1 MRPVIRIKL
10 KIMMFNIQLNNLK
23 TPRFFMMHKRNH
35 IMRVFFSVLLLLTA
49 TICFSQSEPNLKL
62 WYKTPSGKT
71 WENALPIGNGRLGAM
86 IYGNTE
92 KETIQLNE
100 HTVWSGS
107 PNRNDNPLA
116 LDSLAIIRQLIFE
129 GKQKDAE
136 RIAGRVIITKK
147 SHGQK
152 FEPVGSL
159 QLAFDGH
166 ENVSNYYRELD
177 IERAVTKTTY
187 TVGDITYTR
196 EALASFPDRVIVMRL
211 TASKP
216 GSISFTASFTTPQ
229 KRATIK
235 TTPSKELTIFG
246 TTSDH
251 ETVKGMVNYK
261 GIVRMK
267 LEGGALT
274 ANDTSLTISNANAVT
289 VYISIATNFNNY
301 HDISGDENKRAADYL
316 NKAFPKSFS
325 TILPAHVAAYQKY
338 FNRVKLNLG
347 TTDAANLP
355 TDERLKNF
363 NSTNDPNLVTLYYQ
377 YGRYLLIS
385 SSQPGGQAAN
395 LQGIWNDKINPPW
408 DSKYTININAEMN
421 YWPAEKTNLAEM
433 HEPFLQMVKDMSV
446 AGQQTA
452 KDMYGARGWVAHHN
466 TDIWRATGAIDGPN
480 WGVWSAAGGWTSQ
493 HLWEHY
499 LYSGDKNFLAS
510 IYPVLKG
517 ASTFYVDYLVEHP
530 KYHWLVV
537 NPDESPENTSKAHQN
552 SALDAGVTMTNQ
564 IVFELFS
571 TTIKAAEILKK
582 DAAFTNTLK
591 QMRKRLPPM
600 HIGQYGQLQEWLD
613 DIDDPKDNHRHISHL
628 YGLFPSNQI
637 SPYRTPQLY
646 SAAKTTLT
654 HRGDVSTGW
663 SMGWKVNWW
672 ARMLDGNHAY
682 KLIQN
687 QLSPVKTTGTRY
699 EGGGGT
705 YNNLFDAHPPF
716 QIDGNFGC
724 TSGITEMLMQSAN
737 GEVHL
742 LPALPDVWQ
751 NGSISGLRAIGG
763 FQIVSMEWKDAKLIK
778 VVIKSTLGGNLR
790 LRVPNEMKLA
800 TGAVL
805 KKATGKNS
813 NPFYQVEETP
823 APIVSEKATIT
834 PLQLKETT
842 VYDLSTAAGKTYTL
856 VAQ

>member
-1 MRPVIRIKL
+1 MRYL
-10 KIMMFNIQLNNLK
+10 
-23 TPRFFMMHKRNH
+23 
-35 IMRVFFSVLLLLTA
+35 FSVIWLLTA
-49 TICFSQSEPNLKL
+49 GYGYCQTKAGLKL
-62 WYKTPSGKT
+62 WYSQPSGKT

-86 IYGNTE
+86 IYGNVDR
-92 KETIQLNE
+92 ETIQLNE

-107 PNRNDNPLA
+107 PNRNDNPLS

-129 GKQKDAE
+129 GKQKEAE
-136 RIAGRVIITKK
+136 RIANRVIISKT

-159 QLAFDGH
+159 QLSFDVH
-166 ENVSNYYRELD
+166 QNFSNYYRELD
-177 IERAVTKTTY
+177 IERAISKTSY
-187 TVGDITYTR
+187 VVDGVQYTR

-216 GSISFTASFTTPQ
+216 GNISFNAFFTTPQ
-229 KRATIK
+229 KGATIK
-235 TTPSKELTIFG
+235 TTATKELTIFG

-267 LEGGALT
+267 LEGGSLA
-274 ANDTSLTISNANAVT
+274 ANDTSLTVKNANAAIL
-289 VYISIATNFNNY
+289 YISIATNFNNY
-301 HDISGDENKRAADYL
+301 HDLNGDENKRAADYL
-316 NKAFPKSFS
+316 AKAYSKSFDEIVKS
-325 TILPAHVAAYQKY
+325 HIAAYQKY
-338 FNRVKLNLG
+338 FNRVKLDLG
-347 TTDAANLP
+347 TTAAANLP

-363 NSTNDPNLVTLYYQ
+363 NSTNDPQLVTLYYQ

-421 YWPAEKTNLAEM
+421 YWPAEKTALQEL
-433 HEPFLQMVKDMSV
+433 HEPFFAMTKDLSV
-446 AGQQTA
+446 TGRQTA
-452 KDMYGARGWVAHHN
+452 KGMYGTRGWAAHHN
-466 TDIWRATGAIDGPN
+466 TDIWRTTGAVDGAT
-480 WGVWSAAGGWTSQ
+480 WGIWSAAGGWMSQ

-499 LYSGDKNFLAS
+499 LYSGDKSFLAS
-510 IYPVLKG
+510 VYPILKE
-517 ASTFYVDYLVEHP
+517 ASIFYVDFLVEHP
-530 KYHWLVV
+530 TKKWLVI
-537 NPDESPENTSKAHQN
+537 NPDMSPENAPAAHQN
-552 SALDAGVTMTNQ
+552 SSLDAGTTMTNQ
-564 IVFELFS
+564 IVFDIFTS
-571 TTIKAAEILKK
+571 TIKAAEILKR
-582 DAAFTNTLK
+582 DNAFVDTLK
-591 QMRKRLPPM
+591 QMRGRLPPM
-600 HIGQYGQLQEWLD
+600 QIGKHGQLQEWLD

-646 SAAKTTLT
+646 NAAKTTLI

-672 ARMLDGNHAY
+672 ARLLDGNHAY

-687 QLSPVKTTGTRY
+687 QLSPVRAGNRG
-699 EGGGGT
+699 ESGGT

-737 GEVHL
+737 GELHL

-751 NGSISGLRAIGG
+751 AGSISGLRAIGG
-763 FQIVSMEWKDAKLIK
+763 FQIISIEWKAGMLVKA
-778 VVIKSTLGGNLR
+778 VIKSNLGGNLR
-790 LRVPNEMKLA
+790 LRTPNAIRLRS
-800 TGAVL
+800 GGVL
-805 KKATGKNS
+805 KKASGKNT
-813 NPFYQVEETP
+813 NLFYEVEDTP
-823 APIVSEKATIT
+823 SPIISDKASIESI
-834 PLQLKETT
+834 QLKETM
-842 VYDLSTAAGKTYTL
+842 VYDLPTVAGRTYTL
-856 VAQ
+856 VAN